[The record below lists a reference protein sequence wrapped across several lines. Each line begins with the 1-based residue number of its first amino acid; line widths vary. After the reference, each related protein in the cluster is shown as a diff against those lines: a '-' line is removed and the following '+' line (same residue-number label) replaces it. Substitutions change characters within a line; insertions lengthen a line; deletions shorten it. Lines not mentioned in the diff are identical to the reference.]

1 MTTTTAAPTRV
12 YDLSSVSTLHGYQP
26 IAAAIGLRS
35 IRTVTEELPPAD
47 AQPGAAPI
55 LRAAAIAVIANPWA
69 GTTVTHD
76 LEPETQRIAPVL
88 AKLLTD
94 RLNDAL
100 GGPDAVQAFGK
111 AAVVGL
117 DGEIEHAGALIHTP
131 YFGNLMR
138 EALEGTSILCFS
150 DARSAAGASHR
161 IPLWHKT
168 APATRDFYQSL
179 EVHLAD
185 APHPG
190 EIAIIAAAA
199 TGPRQHARIGDRTTD
214 RVITSDILKELSL

>member
-1 MTTTTAAPTRV
+1 MTTTTTAPAHAF
-12 YDLSSVSTLHGYQP
+12 DLSSVSTLHGYEP

-35 IRTVTEELPPAD
+35 IRTVIEELPAAE
-47 AQPGAAPI
+47 AQTHGAPI
-55 LRAAAIAVIANPWA
+55 LRAAAIAVVANPWA
-69 GTTVTHD
+69 GTAVTYG

-161 IPLWHKT
+161 VPLWHKT

-199 TGPRQHARIGDRTTD
+199 TGPRPHARIGDRATD
-214 RVITSDILKELSL
+214 RAITSDILKELSL

>member
-1 MTTTTAAPTRV
+1 MTTTETAPRL
-12 YDLSSVSTLHGYQP
+12 YDLSTASTLRGYGSV
-26 IAAAIGLRS
+26 AAAIGLRS

-47 AQPGAAPI
+47 ARPGTAPI

-69 GTTVTHD
+69 GTAVTHD
-76 LEPETQRIAPVL
+76 LEPETQRIAPAL

-138 EALEGTSILCFS
+138 EALGGTSILCFS

-190 EIAIIAAAA
+190 EIAIIAAAS
-199 TGPRQHARIGDRTTD
+199 TGPRPHARIGDRTTD
-214 RVITSDILKELSL
+214 RVITSDILKELPL

>member
-1 MTTTTAAPTRV
+1 MTTTATAPARIV
-12 YDLSSVSTLHGYQP
+12 DLSSSSTLHGYEA

-35 IRTVTEELPPAD
+35 IRTITEELPGVAR
-47 AQPGAAPI
+47 AAPI
-55 LRAAAIAVIANPWA
+55 LRAASIAVIANPWA
-69 GTTVTHD
+69 GTSVTHD

-94 RLNDAL
+94 RLTDVL

-150 DARSAAGASHR
+150 DARSAAGSSHR

-190 EIAIIAAAA
+190 ELAVIAAAS
-199 TGPRQHARIGDRTTD
+199 TGPRPHARIGDRSTD
-214 RVITSDILKELSL
+214 RVITSDILKELPL